1 MSFGTNWW
9 IIKSKKNTGVENE
22 EHKISVFEN
31 GFYIDKSELEKL
43 DSEELKR
50 FLRSLKEDQ
59 LPDAMLKSPYYPG
72 DHVNYYFT
80 IKEKEMGTSLAWR
93 NYESEEVELNKYD
106 PEWSNLY
113 KKEYENILSHLP
125 INENCCEH
133 DQLLM
138 LEMEHIGSTNVEGI
152 FIIHIVMDYAFTHWK
167 RDNLIAFR
175 EYLRAHSDARDA
187 YSQHK
192 KSLIANK
199 PHLTI
204 ADYATR
210 KDNFVNQLFHKANE
224 WYRQNENYVHIGD
237 FDEVKNQWSCCKAS
251 REERNRKER
260 GCASGGPD
268 SIGCCQPGLQ
278 KDSYHPGRFLS
289 VEYNFVKGWW
299 TCCSQGH
306 YSDGCVKVRLLSNGD
321 GNDTLKY
328 FS

>member
-138 LEMEHIGSTNVEGI
+138 LEMEHIGSTNVEGMYAKP
-152 FIIHIVMDYAFTHWK
+152 IIDMLIIQRPM
-167 RDNLIAFR
+167 RD
-175 EYLRAHSDARDA
+175 
-187 YSQHK
+187 
-192 KSLIANK
+192 
-199 PHLTI
+199 
-204 ADYATR
+204 
-210 KDNFVNQLFHKANE
+210 
-224 WYRQNENYVHIGD
+224 
-237 FDEVKNQWSCCKAS
+237 
-251 REERNRKER
+251 
-260 GCASGGPD
+260 GGR
-268 SIGCCQPGLQ
+268 SHQ
-278 KDSYHPGRFLS
+278 
-289 VEYNFVKGWW
+289 V
-299 TCCSQGH
+299 
-306 YSDGCVKVRLLSNGD
+306 
-321 GNDTLKY
+321 
-328 FS
+328 